1 MSAKGTK
8 HETLENPVKT
18 IHLCSKALTFG
29 LEACT
34 CFGQASTGEN

>member
-18 IHLCSKALTFG
+18 IHLCRKALTFG
-29 LEACT
+29 LEAGT
-34 CFGQASTGEN
+34 CSDQASKGEK